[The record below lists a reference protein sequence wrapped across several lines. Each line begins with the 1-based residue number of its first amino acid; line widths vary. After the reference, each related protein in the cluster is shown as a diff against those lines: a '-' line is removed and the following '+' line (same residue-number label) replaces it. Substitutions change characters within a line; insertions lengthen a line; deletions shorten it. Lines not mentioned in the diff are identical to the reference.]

1 MLFEGER
8 PIDAIAVYKLNRD
21 HKNQLDMLLRI

>member
-8 PIDAIAVYKLNRD
+8 PVNAINVYKLNRD
-21 HKNQLDMLLRI
+21 HKNQLDMLLKI